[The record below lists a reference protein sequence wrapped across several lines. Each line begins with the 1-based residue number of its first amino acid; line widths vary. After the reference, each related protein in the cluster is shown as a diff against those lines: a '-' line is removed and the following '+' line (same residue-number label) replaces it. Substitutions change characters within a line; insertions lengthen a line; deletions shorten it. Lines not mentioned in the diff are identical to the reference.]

1 MREDSNPP
9 LSKKIMQQN
18 QKITVTASRETEYL
32 LARELKHMGIADVE
46 QGFGSVTF
54 VGNYQQA
61 LQACMWSRVGVRV
74 LWPLMSFKASNKED
88 IYTQVQN
95 IDWSKHIDA
104 KNSIAI
110 DFTGKNSVIKNTQYG
125 AQLIKD
131 AIADQFMDKVGSRPD
146 VQRTQ
151 PDLRINCHVRDNN
164 YSISIDLSGDSL
176 HYRGYRKSGVV
187 APLRE
192 NLAAAILQRLAWFE
206 TAKRGGALLDP
217 MCGSG
222 TFLIEAAM
230 IAGDIAPGLG
240 REAQSEPYWGFAK
253 WKQHKPEIWEELVE
267 EAWQRKE
274 AGEEKIPRII
284 GYDLGQK
291 NVEVA
296 RQCVSEAGAGLGL
309 DEHIIIK
316 QQDLLQMEK
325 LPPAADSGL
334 LVFNPPYGERLNSS
348 GEIELLY
355 TRIGAKIKQLFAGW
369 KSAAFIGDPE
379 LAQNFG
385 IKPQKQFKFYN
396 GAIECCLAVFNQ
408 QQKKTLAEPE
418 SGKAGEQP
426 GDNADK
432 NTGKKLTKTSE
443 KAQMLINRINKNL
456 KHLRKWVKKEQ
467 ISCYRAYNADLP
479 EYAVA
484 IDVYGEN
491 IHIQEYEAPKNI
503 EVAKV
508 SERLQDVFA
517 AVEQVFEIGSDKVF
531 YKKRRRQKGK
541 SQYERQEGKS
551 KFFTVEEGGHKFLT
565 NYSDYLDTGLFID
578 HRIIRS
584 MIQECASGKHFL
596 NLFAYTGTATVYA
609 AAGGAKSTTTIDM
622 SNTYLDWARRNME
635 LNGFISSHAD
645 GSQEKHKFLRADCI
659 EWLQSGYKKK
669 FDLIFIDP
677 PTFSNSK
684 KMEDVFDVQRDHVQ
698 IIENAAKML
707 SDDGL
712 IIFSNNYRGFK
723 LDKELE
729 ERYKTKN
736 ITTQTISK
744 DFERTP
750 KFHQCWLIEKA

>member
-1 MREDSNPP
+1 MKDN
-9 LSKKIMQQN
+9 QQ
-18 QKITVTASRETEYL
+18 IIVTASRETEYL
-32 LARELKHMGIADVE
+32 LARELKHMGITEVE
-46 QGFGSVTF
+46 QGFGSVSF
-54 VGNYQQA
+54 IGAYHQA

-74 LWPLMSFKASNKED
+74 LWPLLSFKASTKED
-88 IYTQVQN
+88 IYAQVQQ
-95 IDWSKHIDA
+95 IDWSEHIDA
-104 KNSIAI
+104 DNSIAI
-110 DFTGKNSVIKNTQYG
+110 DFTGKNNIIKNTQYG

-131 AIADQFMDKVGSRPD
+131 SIADQFMDKVGSRPD
-146 VQRTQ
+146 VQRIQ

-164 YSISIDLSGDSL
+164 YSLSIDLSGDSL
-176 HYRGYRKSGVV
+176 HYRGYRKSGVI

-192 NLAAAILQRLAWFE
+192 NLAAAILQRLSWFE
-206 TAKRGGALLDP
+206 TAKRGGVLLDP

-240 REAQSEPYWGFAK
+240 REAQSQPYWGFAK
-253 WKQHKPEIWEELVE
+253 WKQHKPDIWEELVD

-274 AGEEKIPRII
+274 AGEESIPRII

-291 NVEVA
+291 NVEIA

-316 QQDLLQMEK
+316 QQDFLQMEK

-334 LVFNPPYGERLNSS
+334 LVFNPPYGERLNTS

-355 TRIGAKIKQLFAGW
+355 TRIGAKIKQLFEGW
-369 KSAAFIGDPE
+369 KSAAFIGDPA

-408 QQKKTLAEPE
+408 QQKKIATEIE
-418 SGKAGEQP
+418 SEQAVQKSAKMTQ
-426 GDNADK
+426 N
-432 NTGKKLTKTSE
+432 
-443 KAQMLINRINKNL
+443 AQMLVNRINKNL
-456 KHLRKWVKKEQ
+456 KHLRKWVKKEG

-491 IHIQEYEAPKNI
+491 VHIQEYEAPKNI

-517 AVEQVFEIGSDKVF
+517 AVEQVFGIGSDKVF

-541 SQYERQEGKS
+541 SQYEKQEGKT
-551 KFFTVEEGGHKFLT
+551 KFYTVEEGGHKFLT

-584 MIQECASGKHFL
+584 MIQERAKGKHFL

-635 LNGFISSHAD
+635 LNGFKGETH
-645 GSQEKHKFLRADCI
+645 GFVRADCI
-659 EWLQSGYKKK
+659 EWLQKGYKKK

-684 KMEDVFDVQRDHVQ
+684 KMEDVFDVQRDHAQ
-698 IIENAAKML
+698 IIENAVNML
-707 SDDGL
+707 SDEGL

-723 LDKELE
+723 LDKGLE
-729 ERYKTKN
+729 EQLKTKN
-736 ITTQTISK
+736 ITAQTISK

-750 KFHQCWLIEKA
+750 KFHQCWLIEKI

>member
-1 MREDSNPP
+1 MKDN
-9 LSKKIMQQN
+9 QQ
-18 QKITVTASRETEYL
+18 IIVTASRETEYL
-32 LARELKHMGIADVE
+32 LARELKHMGIAEIE
-46 QGFGSVTF
+46 QGFGSVSF
-54 VGNYQQA
+54 VGSYQQA
-61 LQACMWSRVGVRV
+61 LQVCMWSRIGVRV
-74 LWPLMSFKASNKED
+74 LWPLITFQASAKEE
-88 IYTQVQN
+88 IYSQVQKV
-95 IDWSKHIDA
+95 DWSKHIDA
-104 KNSIAI
+104 NNSIAI

-131 AIADQFMDKVGSRPD
+131 AIADQFMDKVGFRPD
-146 VQRTQ
+146 VQRIQ
-151 PDLRINCHVRDNN
+151 PDLRINCHVRENK

-176 HYRGYRKSGVV
+176 HYRGYRKSGVT

-192 NLAAAILQRLAWFE
+192 NLAAAILQRMAWFE

-222 TFLIEAAM
+222 TLLVEAAM

-253 WKQHKPEIWEELVE
+253 WKKHKPELWETLVD

-274 AGEEKIPRII
+274 AGEEKIPRIV
-284 GYDLGQK
+284 GYDLGHK
-291 NVEVA
+291 NVDIA
-296 RQCVSEAGAGLGL
+296 RQCVAEAGAGLGL

-316 QQDLLQMEK
+316 QQDFLQMEK
-325 LPPAADSGL
+325 LPVGVTTGL
-334 LVFNPPYGERLNSS
+334 LVFNPPYGERLKSNSD
-348 GEIELLY
+348 IELLY
-355 TRIGAKIKQLFAGW
+355 TKIGAKIKQLFAGW
-369 KSAAFIGDPE
+369 KSAAFIGDPD

-385 IKPQKQFKFYN
+385 VAPQKQFKFYN
-396 GAIECCLAVFNQ
+396 GAIECCLAVFSQ
-408 QQKKTLAEPE
+408 QQKKAQIEPD
-418 SGKAGEQP
+418 SEQAATKP
-426 GDNADK
+426 A
-432 NTGKKLTKTSE
+432 KTSE
-443 KAQMLINRINKNL
+443 NAQMLINRINKNL
-456 KHLRKWVKKEQ
+456 KHLRKWLKKEQ

-503 EVAKV
+503 EVSKV
-508 SERLQDVFA
+508 TERLQDVFA
-517 AVEQVFEIGSDKVF
+517 AVEQVFKVSSDKVF

-541 SQYERQEGKS
+541 TQYERQEGKS
-551 KFFTVEEGGHKFLT
+551 NFHTVEEGGHKFLT

-584 MIQECASGKHFL
+584 MIQQRSKGGHFL
-596 NLFAYTGTATVYA
+596 NLFAYTGSATVYA
-609 AAGGAKSTTTIDM
+609 AAGGAKSTTTVDM
-622 SNTYLDWARRNME
+622 SNTYLDWARRNMK
-635 LNGFISSHAD
+635 LNGFD
-645 GSQEKHKFLRADCI
+645 NEQHKFLRADCI

-723 LDKELE
+723 LDKGLE
-729 ERYKTKN
+729 QQFSTKN
-736 ITTQTISK
+736 ITAQTISK

-750 KFHQCWLIEKA
+750 KFHQCWLIEKISS

>member
-1 MREDSNPP
+1 MLE
-9 LSKKIMQQN
+9 N
-18 QKITVTASRETEYL
+18 QTITVTASRETEYL
-32 LARELKHMGIADVE
+32 LARELKFLGISE
-46 QGFGSVTF
+46 IEHGFGSVSF
-54 VGNYQQA
+54 VGSYEQA
-61 LQACMWSRVGVRV
+61 LQVCMWSRIGVRV
-74 LWPLMSFKASNKED
+74 LWPLLSYNASSKEE
-88 IYTQVQN
+88 IYQQVQN
-95 IDWSKHIDA
+95 IDWSEHIDA
-104 KNSIAI
+104 ENSIAI

-131 AIADQFMDKVGSRPD
+131 AIADQFMDEFGSRPD
-146 VQRTQ
+146 VQRNQ
-151 PDLRINCHVRDNN
+151 PDLRINCHVRDNK
-164 YSISIDLSGDSL
+164 YSLSIDLSGDSL
-176 HYRGYRKSGVV
+176 HYRGYRKSGVT

-192 NLAAAILQRLAWFE
+192 NLAAAILQRMAWIE
-206 TAKRGGALLDP
+206 TAKRGGSLVDP

-240 REAQSEPYWGFAK
+240 REAQSEPYWGFSK
-253 WKQHKPEIWEELVE
+253 WRKHNSQLWGRLVDK
-267 EAWQRKE
+267 AWQRKK

-284 GYDLGQK
+284 GYDLEQK
-291 NVEVA
+291 NVDIA

-316 QQDLLQMEK
+316 QQDILQMEK
-325 LPPAADSGL
+325 LPVGAQTGL
-334 LVFNPPYGERLNSS
+334 LVFNPPYGERLNTN
-348 GEIELLY
+348 GDIELLY
-355 TRIGAKIKQLFAGW
+355 TRIGAKIKQLFGGW
-369 KSAAFIGDPE
+369 KSAAFIGDPAF
-379 LAQNFG
+379 AQNFG

-396 GAIECCLAVFNQ
+396 GAIECCLAVFSQREGKVAKDSAHDVAEKCTTSQPKERPKEKSQ
-408 QQKKTLAEPE
+408 QV
-418 SGKAGEQP
+418 
-426 GDNADK
+426 
-432 NTGKKLTKTSE
+432 
-443 KAQMLINRINKNL
+443 QMLINRINKNL
-456 KHLRKWVKKEQ
+456 KHLRKWLQKEE
-467 ISCYRAYNADLP
+467 ISCYRAYNSDLP

-503 EVAKV
+503 ETSKV
-508 SERLQDVFA
+508 TERLQDVFA
-517 AVEQVFEIGSDKVF
+517 VVEEVFQIGSDKVF

-541 SQYERQEGKS
+541 TQYEKQEGRAN
-551 KFFTVEEGGHKFLT
+551 FFTVEEGGHKFLT

-584 MIQECASGKHFL
+584 MIQQRAKNKHFL
-596 NLFAYTGTATVYA
+596 NLFAYTGSATVYA
-609 AAGGAKSTTTIDM
+609 AAGGAKSTTTVDM

-635 LNGFISSHAD
+635 LNGYKND
-645 GSQEKHKFLRADCI
+645 KHKLLRADCI

-698 IIENAAKML
+698 IIENAANML

-723 LDKELE
+723 LDKGLE
-729 ERYKTKN
+729 ERFKTKN
-736 ITTQTISK
+736 ITAQTISK

-750 KFHQCWLIEKA
+750 KFHQCWLIEKV